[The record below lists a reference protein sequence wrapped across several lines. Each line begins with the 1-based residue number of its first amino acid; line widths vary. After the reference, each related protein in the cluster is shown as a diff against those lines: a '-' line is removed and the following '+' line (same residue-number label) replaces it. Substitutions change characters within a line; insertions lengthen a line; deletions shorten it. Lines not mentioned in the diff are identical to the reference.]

1 MTDNYMRLASERQ
14 AELDA
19 AKQAFFASG
28 GRTQQLEGF
37 KPVMRHRTDW
47 IDPETVLVRKAPKLS
62 RAERK
67 LLQDLANE
75 LEAEK

>member
-1 MTDNYMRLASERQ
+1 MTDNYIRLASERQ

-28 GRTQQLEGF
+28 GCTQQLEGF
-37 KPVMRHRTDW
+37 KPVMRHRTAW
-47 IDPETVLVRKAPKLS
+47 IDPETVLARKAPKIS

-67 LLQDLANE
+67 ALQNMANE
-75 LEAEK
+75 LEAGK